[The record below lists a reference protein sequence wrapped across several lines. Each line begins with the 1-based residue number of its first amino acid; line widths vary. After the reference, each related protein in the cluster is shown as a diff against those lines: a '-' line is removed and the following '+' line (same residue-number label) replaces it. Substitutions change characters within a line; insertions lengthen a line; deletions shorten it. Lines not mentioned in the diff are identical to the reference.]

1 MRWTRGGFVA
11 LSAFLAAPVPAMS
24 VLAMSVLATAPL
36 EAAPRVSHKQVQ
48 EIKVSD
54 KSGSTLQSMTR
65 TADGRI
71 VALLGPSQQ
80 GGFSIG
86 SFFKKPEAAI
96 QVFDKDG
103 SQLKRWKIAIS
114 GQAIGSGPDGAIYVG
129 GNGKIVK
136 YDADG
141 AVLKEIALPHLAAL
155 IADKEGLKQRAL
167 EQIENQKKS
176 NEQMKKVYAD
186 QIEVLKKQIA
196 KIEETATEDLSDAD
210 KRKTKRLKSQLTM
223 YQSIR
228 FPDRDDD
235 TKVETVIQQLVQ
247 RASSISGISVTAA
260 DVFVVTGEEKGYGF
274 AAWRMDQN
282 FENPTKV
289 LSELRGCCGQMD
301 VQAVGNELFVAENT
315 KHRVGRYDRDG
326 KRIEEFG
333 STASRTN
340 ADGFGGCCNPMNV
353 CFGPEGQIL
362 TAESEGI
369 IRRFS
374 PTGEYLGLVG
384 RVTLTGGCKNVALS
398 ATADGERVYFCD
410 LPGSRII
417 VMGPVTDAAEA
428 EALAVPPKP
437 TAAELAASADE
448 DTDEADD
455 ADAEELEAKEDVE

>member
-1 MRWTRGGFVA
+1 MTG
-11 LSAFLAAPVPAMS
+11 
-24 VLAMSVLATAPL
+24 LATGSLA
-36 EAAPRVSHKQVQ
+36 AAPRVSHKLVH

-54 KSGSTLQSMTR
+54 NSGATLQSMTR
-65 TADGRI
+65 TTDGRI

-80 GGFSIG
+80 GGFSLG
-86 SFFKKPEAAI
+86 SLFKSPKAAI
-96 QVFDKDG
+96 QVFDKEG
-103 SQLKRWKIAIS
+103 ASVKSWPVKIQ
-114 GQAIGSGPDGAIYVG
+114 GQAIGAGPEGAIYVG
-129 GNGKIVK
+129 GNGKIIK
-136 YDADG
+136 YDATG
-141 AVLKEIALPHLAAL
+141 AVLKEVALPHLAAL

-167 EQIENQKKS
+167 EQIEAQKKS
-176 NEQMKKVYAD
+176 IEQTKKAYAD

-196 KIEETATEDLSDAD
+196 KFDDKSKEDLSTAD
-210 KRKTKRLKSQLTM
+210 KRKINRLKSQLTM
-223 YQSIR
+223 YQSIQ
-228 FPDRDDD
+228 FGNSGD
-235 TKVETVIQQLVQ
+235 TKLETVIQQLIA
-247 RASSISGISVTAA
+247 RASTISGISVTAN

-353 CFGPEGQIL
+353 CFGPQGQVF

-374 PTGEYLGLVG
+374 PRGEYLGLVG

-398 ATADGERVYFCD
+398 ATADGERIYFCD
-410 LPGSRII
+410 LPNSRII
-417 VMGPVTDAAEA
+417 VMGPVTNEAEA

-437 TAAELAASADE
+437 TAAELAESE
-448 DTDEADD
+448 DDDAEEADD
-455 ADAEELEAKEDVE
+455 ASSEEEDAP